1 MVPYAIMSS
10 ILIKI
15 LCIWYG
21 FFSIF
26 LFTLYGVDKAQSK
39 INGRR
44 IPEKTLHLLSIA
56 GGFLGGLIGMQF
68 FHHKT
73 RKPIFLVILL
83 VSLITHLSILLTVFC
98 YR

>member
-1 MVPYAIMSS
+1 MVPYEIMSS
-10 ILIKI
+10 FLIKI

-26 LFTLYGVDKAQSK
+26 LFTVYGIDKAQAK

-83 VSLITHLSILLTVFC
+83 ISLLIHLAALWIVIIIN
-98 YR
+98 